1 MGSRKRKLTSI
12 VWNHFEKMT
21 INGEDKA
28 ECHYCKRKL
37 GAKSENGTRH
47 LLDHY
52 NKFCPK
58 RNQRDIRQQVLGMGQ
73 KTTDGQTNLTCLNF
87 DPDKSR
93 KDLAEMVIVHE
104 YPLVIVEHHK
114 FRKFVTG
121 LQPLF
126 KVPSRNTLKSDILKI
141 YDFQKEK
148 TMGILEK
155 NQSRIAITTDMWTS
169 GNQKKGFMSI
179 TAHLIDEKWEM
190 QSRIMRFIYVP
201 SPHTAEV
208 LAEVLYQSMC
218 DWNIDR
224 KISTV
229 TVDNCSTNDLMIHY
243 LLDKLSLSSLI
254 LGGEL
259 FHMRCCAHILN
270 LIVQDGLSVIGEGI
284 ERIRESVVFWTGT
297 QKRVEKFEE
306 AARHLAIDCS
316 KKLPLDCKTRWNST
330 YLMLKVAILYKEVFK
345 RLKQRETQY
354 KTLPTERDWE
364 LGSSICDKLSL
375 FYELTLMFSGTK
387 YPTANVFFPSICEIK
402 SSLGIWKEDR
412 DPMIKMMAEKMIVK
426 FDKYWSVI
434 HGVMG
439 VAAVLDPRYKLKAM
453 EFAFPKI
460 YGYEKSESAII
471 KLKELVYRLF
481 QDYESYS
488 QGTSRDDGVRSSQN
502 NAGGGRFFN
511 EYFTFVEED
520 NHSGVTMELDLYLQ
534 EKVWIKE
541 TEIDLLAW
549 WKTNGVKYP
558 RLQKIA
564 RDILAIP
571 ISTVASES
579 AFSTSGRLV
588 SPHRSRLHPKT
599 LEALMCAQS
608 WLLNEIKEDDTKKA
622 KHIAE
627 AVAAGAKVDRKVYR
641 IRNSELAKAAGVEC
655 ADMQQI
661 HKASK
666 ATIGLIAD
674 PESERNFH
682 SFVDILGTEE
692 QVKMAE
698 ELILDIVLKT
708 YQGPVFPVILMP
720 PTVYG
725 HTIRLTVGQ
734 VARLVGVNGQNALA
748 LEVVSGAWLQMT
760 DQPPPGGPNNE
771 RIVYIYGPRT
781 NVVRAV
787 SLIHSQVF
795 EPGESPEAEED
806 MDLLFKEL
814 SFTEMMEGMKSRT
827 TELVGFLSA
836 GSTSGS
842 GSASGS
848 GQTEDQ
854 KEKNEVDVK
863 DKEESEGEKDV
874 KEEAPSVDQLD

>member
-208 LAEVLYQSMC
+208 LVEVLYQSMC

-284 ERIRESVVFWTGT
+284 ERIRESVAFWTGT

-402 SSLGIWKEDR
+402 SYLGIWKEDR

-460 YGYEKSESAII
+460 YGSEKSESAII

-520 NHSGVTMELDLYLQ
+520 NHSGVTTELDLYLQ

-579 AFSTSGRLV
+579 AFSTSGRLSRAPQSGASEATIIKNALSNFIKIFRHKSFPHLDV
-588 SPHRSRLHPKT
+588 WEIARHHPKWEPVPVFYMDGPTAPRKKGSSSKRSKTSDSGNYTTSTDGLSSNTPNMNLNDQPRDDPDEYTPTPTRPHRKKHGESSRLGKET
-599 LEALMCAQS
+599 VAEDFNEYKSAKLAEMVETKERKQLALASKLKRDEAYINH
-608 WLLNEIKEDDTKKA
+608 LNENKKTA
-622 KHIAE
+622 DLTFIVQPHEHLNEPFRSILLQRKRELCEKWDWE
-627 AVAAGAKVDRKVYR
+627 A
-641 IRNSELAKAAGVEC
+641 S
-655 ADMQQI
+655 
-661 HKASK
+661 
-666 ATIGLIAD
+666 
-674 PESERNFH
+674 
-682 SFVDILGTEE
+682 
-692 QVKMAE
+692 
-698 ELILDIVLKT
+698 
-708 YQGPVFPVILMP
+708 
-720 PTVYG
+720 
-725 HTIRLTVGQ
+725 
-734 VARLVGVNGQNALA
+734 
-748 LEVVSGAWLQMT
+748 
-760 DQPPPGGPNNE
+760 
-771 RIVYIYGPRT
+771 
-781 NVVRAV
+781 
-787 SLIHSQVF
+787 
-795 EPGESPEAEED
+795 
-806 MDLLFKEL
+806 
-814 SFTEMMEGMKSRT
+814 
-827 TELVGFLSA
+827 
-836 GSTSGS
+836 
-842 GSASGS
+842 
-848 GQTEDQ
+848 
-854 KEKNEVDVK
+854 
-863 DKEESEGEKDV
+863 
-874 KEEAPSVDQLD
+874 